1 MSAPQGGRPS
11 LFSDERAQLIV
22 DAVTAGN
29 YLKVAAAWAGIS
41 ERTLAYWLARGRE
54 AQQLVDD
61 HDELRLYCP
70 ECGADRAGIG
80 DDLSADPTDNRCG
93 VCGTVE
99 PARPW
104 ALPPDED
111 RYLQFLHR
119 VTRAETSAEVAAV
132 TAWRGAFGDDW
143 RAARDYLTHG
153 RARERWT
160 ATTRVTMT
168 PEESERRI
176 DGALDEALA
185 ALIGDGDRVVDGDLD
200 SDLAEVIDRDRD
212 DDPGPPL

>member
-1 MSAPQGGRPS
+1 MTAPQGGRPS

-41 ERTLAYWLARGRE
+41 ERTLAYWLARGRA

-70 ECGADRAGIG
+70 ECGADRHALG
-80 DDLSADPTDNRCG
+80 DDLPADPTEDRCG
-93 VCGTVE
+93 VCGTD
-99 PARPW
+99 ARAVPW
-104 ALPPDED
+104 RLPPDED

-132 TAWRGAFGDDW
+132 TAWRGAFADDW
-143 RAARDYLTHG
+143 RAARDYLV
-153 RARERWT
+153 RRRPDRWA
-160 ATTRVTMT
+160 ATTRVSMT
-168 PEESERRI
+168 TEESERRI
-176 DGALDEALA
+176 DDALDEALN
-185 ALIGDGDRVVDGDLD
+185 ALVGDGDRLVDADLD
-200 SDLAEVIDRDRD
+200 GDLAEVIDRDRD
-212 DDPGPPL
+212 DDPGEPL